1 MKYLYC
7 PKCKELRVKPW
18 YPTKDYCPRC
28 MGTLKVIPIPRNWAT
43 YAIYVLAATTFTFVY
58 LNSTMD
64 NRNYL
69 YVGVAS
75 VVALLVLQFTELT
88 RGHRYA
94 ISKLRVTKSDT
105 QVMKTKGWLKDKD
118 K

>member
-1 MKYLYC
+1 
-7 PKCKELRVKPW
+7 
-18 YPTKDYCPRC
+18 
-28 MGTLKVIPIPRNWAT
+28 MGTLKVIPIPQSWAT
-43 YAIYVLAATTFTFVY
+43 YAIYVFAAMTFTFVY

-64 NRNYL
+64 DRNYL

-94 ISKLRVTKSDT
+94 VSKLKVTKSDT
-105 QVMKTKGWLKDKD
+105 RVMKTKGWLKDQHK
-118 K
+118 